1 MEDSYDLIIVG
12 AGIGGVV
19 ALHYARQAGL
29 NAIVLENAPV
39 AGGLWAQL
47 PAWQDIQQPCL
58 DWTVDGLPIAGEQ
71 QPHIHQNILA
81 WIDRFDLASGIEL
94 DTPVLSAEHVDG
106 NWVVDAPNQV
116 IHSPHLLA
124 ATGVQNTPVI
134 PGITRTNQAV
144 SEYHS
149 SALHAPE
156 VLRNREVVVV
166 GGGASAYD
174 LIELALIHDAKSI
187 RWVCRSAK
195 WMAPSGK
202 PKNIAGSIRWLGALQ
217 MQGMS
222 PRAIS
227 QQVHDDLTARYQRY
241 GIKDLIP
248 GTPFNFDIHQLI
260 PGRRQMIQSFNEI
273 DYHCAELTAI
283 KENSVELS
291 DKHRF
296 NAEIILWGTGYNMDL
311 SMFRSPDLSKVRR
324 AADLVDRCASKF
336 VSLAEPNLYFL
347 APGIANGIGSLPWA
361 YAHAA
366 RAIMTHIKGDCLFDS
381 KPVARHLNHFDL
393 IRFLAEHNPALYS
406 AEGWPDRFVQLACRL
421 PDNASLP
428 LP

>member
-1 MEDSYDLIIVG
+1 LEDSYDLIIVG

-29 NAIVLENAPV
+29 NAIVLEKASV

-106 NWVVDAPNQV
+106 NWVVDTPNQV

-273 DYHCAELTAI
+273 DYHCAEQSRRTRSNYLTNTASMPRSFCGVPVTTWI
-283 KENSVELS
+283 SPCSEARISAKSGAPLISWIAAPASLCPWQNLTCTFWHLVLQMGSV
-291 DKHRF
+291 
-296 NAEIILWGTGYNMDL
+296 
-311 SMFRSPDLSKVRR
+311 RSPGLMPMLRGQS
-324 AADLVDRCASKF
+324 
-336 VSLAEPNLYFL
+336 
-347 APGIANGIGSLPWA
+347 
-361 YAHAA
+361 
-366 RAIMTHIKGDCLFDS
+366 
-381 KPVARHLNHFDL
+381 
-393 IRFLAEHNPALYS
+393 
-406 AEGWPDRFVQLACRL
+406 
-421 PDNASLP
+421 
-428 LP
+428 